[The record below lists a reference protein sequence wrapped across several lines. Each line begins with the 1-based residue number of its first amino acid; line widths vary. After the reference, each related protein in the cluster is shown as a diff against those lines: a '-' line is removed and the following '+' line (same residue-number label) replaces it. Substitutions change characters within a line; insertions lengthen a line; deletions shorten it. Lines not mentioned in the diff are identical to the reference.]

1 MKIPV
6 LLYMK
11 FKLNLHWKTWSTKKK
26 VLTILVG
33 IALVAYYFCLPK
45 TLFDASYSTVIE
57 SKDHQLLAAQIA
69 QDGQWRFPEMQTV
82 PNKFETCITLY
93 EDEYFYY
100 HWGFNPISMGK
111 AFASNLSANKVKRGG
126 STLTQQTIR
135 LARAGQARTYVEKLI
150 EFIQATRLEF
160 KYSKASILKLY
171 ASHAPFGGNV
181 VGLDVAAWRYFG
193 TAPDQLSWAESA
205 TLAVLPNAPRLIYP
219 GKNQETLLKK
229 RNALLKKLF
238 DHQKID
244 QSTYELALSEP
255 LPQKPH
261 ELPQMAPHLLH
272 QIAKTHK
279 EERLVTTIDYQIQ
292 QRANEIIATYYA
304 HYKQAEVYNI
314 AALIVDVE
322 NRDIV
327 AYIGNSPTTAAHQ
340 KDVDIIQANRS
351 TGSIL
356 KPFLYAA
363 MLDDA
368 SLLPHQLVAD
378 IPVVI
383 SGYKPTNFS
392 NSYEGATT
400 ANEALSRS
408 LNIPFVLLLQQ
419 YGVYRFY
426 DNLQQLQLTSINKYP
441 DHYGLSLI
449 LGGAE
454 SSLWQ
459 LTRAYAG
466 LVGTVNHYNQT
477 QEYRTQEIQELN
489 WQANNV
495 QSFGTNSKEKTIWG
509 AGAIYNTFEALTK
522 VNRPEGDEA
531 WQYYD
536 SALKIAWKTGTSFG
550 GRDAWAIGVNK
561 KYVVS
566 VWVGNASGEGRPS
579 ISGVRMAGPILFDLF
594 KLLPKQKDIPAPL
607 NDMEEATI
615 CLHSGYLAGPNCP
628 QTKTDLIPFRA
639 KKTTLCPYHKLIHL
653 DASLG
658 YQVNSQCESIDRIVP
673 TPWFILPPTQA
684 YFYRKSHSDYQDL
697 PPFRGD
703 CAPQDQLKKIEFI
716 YPKHGDRI
724 YLTKNFYS
732 ALQPFIAKASTS
744 SANKVLFWYLNEQ
757 YMGTTK
763 QFHEIA
769 IQGKEGV
776 NYLTITDEEG
786 HTQTIEFYLEKQN

>member
-1 MKIPV
+1 MKLKPD
-6 LLYMK
+6 
-11 FKLNLHWKTWSTKKK
+11 LHWQTWSIKKK
-26 VLTILVG
+26 MLVIFVG
-33 IALVAYYFCLPK
+33 IALIAYYFCLPR
-45 TLFDASYSTVIE
+45 TLFDSSYSTVIE
-57 SKDHQLLAAQIA
+57 SRDHQLLAAQIA
-69 QDGQWRFPEMQTV
+69 PDGQWRFPEIDTV
-82 PNKFETCITLY
+82 PDKFKTCITMY
-93 EDEYFYY
+93 EDEYFHY
-100 HWGFNPISMGK
+100 HWGFNPVSMGK
-111 AFASNLSANKVKRGG
+111 AFFSNLSANKVKRGG

-135 LARAGQARTYVEKLI
+135 LARKGQPRTYVEKVI

-160 KYSKASILKLY
+160 KYSKASILSLY

-193 TAPDQLSWAESA
+193 TAPEQLSWAESA

-229 RNALLKKLF
+229 RNTLLKKLL
-238 DHQKID
+238 DRQKID
-244 QSTYELALSEP
+244 QNTYELALSEP

-261 ELPQMAPHLLH
+261 ELPQMTPHLLH
-272 QIAKTHK
+272 HIAKTNR
-279 EERLVTTIDYQIQ
+279 EERLVTTIDYQVQ
-292 QRANEIIATYYA
+292 QRANEIIANYYA
-304 HYKQAEVYNI
+304 QYKQAEVYNI

-327 AYIGNSPTTAAHQ
+327 AYIGNSPTTVAHQ
-340 KDVDIIQANRS
+340 KDVDIIQSNRS

-392 NSYEGATT
+392 NSYEGATSV
-400 ANEALSRS
+400 NEALSRS

-426 DNLQQLQLTSINKYP
+426 DNLQQLQLTSISKYP

-466 LVGTVNHYNQT
+466 MVGTVNHYNQT
-477 QEYRTQEIQELN
+477 REYRAQEIQELN
-489 WQANNV
+489 WKATHTS
-495 QSFGTNSKEKTIWG
+495 SFGASSKEKTIWG

-550 GRDAWAIGVNK
+550 GRDAWAIGMNK

-566 VWVGNASGEGRPS
+566 IWVGNATGEGRPS

-607 NDMEEATI
+607 NDLEEVAI
-615 CLHSGYLAGPNCP
+615 CLHSGYLAGPNCA

-639 KKTTLCPYHKLIHL
+639 KKTVLCPYHKLIHL
-653 DASLG
+653 DATLR
-658 YQVNSQCESIDRIVP
+658 YQVNSQCEAINQIVP
-673 TPWFILPPTQA
+673 TSWFILPPTQA

-697 PPFRGD
+697 PPFRID
-703 CAPQDQLKKIEFI
+703 CIPQEQLKKIEFI
-716 YPKHGDRI
+716 YPKHGDHI

-732 ALQPFIAKASTS
+732 ELQPFIAKASTS
-744 SANKVLFWYLNEQ
+744 GANKTLFWYLNEQ
-757 YMGTTK
+757 YIGTTK
-763 QFHEIA
+763 QFHELA
-769 IQGKEGV
+769 IHGQVGI
-776 NYLTITDEEG
+776 NYLNITDEEG
-786 HTQTIEFYLEKQN
+786 HTQTIEFYLEKQY

>member
-1 MKIPV
+1 
-6 LLYMK
+6 MK
-11 FKLNLHWKTWSTKKK
+11 FRLNLQWSTWSTKKK
-26 VLTILVG
+26 VLSILMG
-33 IALVAYYFCLPK
+33 IALIAYYFCLPQ
-45 TLFDASYSTVIE
+45 TLFDKPYSTVIE

-69 QDGQWRFPEMQTV
+69 RDGQWRFPAMEHV
-82 PNKFETCITLY
+82 PEKFKTCIITY

-100 HWGFNPISMGK
+100 HWGFNPVSIVK
-111 AFASNLSANKVKRGG
+111 AFFSNLSAKKIKRGG

-135 LARAGQARTYVEKLI
+135 LARDGQQRTYFEKII
-150 EFIQATRLEF
+150 ELIQATRLEF
-160 KYSKASILKLY
+160 KYSKASIVNLY

-193 TAPDQLSWAESA
+193 TSPEQLSWAESA

-219 GKNQETLLKK
+219 GKNQEILLEK
-229 RNALLKKLF
+229 RNRLLKKLL
-238 DHQKID
+238 DNKHLD
-244 QSTYELALSEP
+244 SSTYELAIAEP

-261 ELPQMAPHLLH
+261 ELPQLAPHLL
-272 QIAKTHK
+272 QFAAKTNR
-279 EERLVTTIDYQIQ
+279 EERLVTTVDYAVQ
-292 QRANEIIATYYA
+292 QRANDIVANYYL

-327 AYIGNSPTTAAHQ
+327 AYIGNSPTTTAHQ
-340 KDVDIIQANRS
+340 KDVDIIQASRS

-368 SLLPHQLVAD
+368 SLTPHQLVAD
-378 IPVVI
+378 IPIVI
-383 SGYKPTNFS
+383 AGYKPTNFS
-392 NSYEGATT
+392 NSYEGAVT

-408 LNIPFVLLLQQ
+408 LNIPFVLMLQQ

-426 DNLQQLQLTSINKYP
+426 DNLQQLKLSSINKAP

-466 LVGTVNHYNQT
+466 MVGTVNYYNQE
-477 QEYRTQEIQELN
+477 QHYRTKEIQDLN
-489 WQANNV
+489 WKAAV
-495 QSFGTNSKEKTIWG
+495 TQSFGEQTKEKTIWG
-509 AGAIYNTFEALTK
+509 AGAIYNTFDALTK

-566 VWVGNASGEGRPS
+566 VWVGNATGEGRPS
-579 ISGVRMAGPILFDLF
+579 ISGVRMAGPLLFDLF
-594 KLLPKQKDIPAPL
+594 KLLPRQREIAAPL
-607 NDMEEATI
+607 NDLEEVVVCQSSA
-615 CLHSGYLAGPNCP
+615 YLAGSNCL
-628 QTKTDLIPFRA
+628 QTKTDLIAFRE

-653 DASLG
+653 DPTLQ
-658 YQVNSQCESIDRIVP
+658 YQVNSQCEAIDQIKP
-673 TPWFILPPTQA
+673 TPWFVLPPTMA
-684 YFYRKSHSDYQDL
+684 YFYRKTHSDYQDI
-697 PPFRGD
+697 PPYRSD
-703 CAPQDQLKKIEFI
+703 CSTQDQLKKIEFI
-716 YPKHGDRI
+716 YPKHGEHI

-732 ALQPFIAKASTS
+732 ELQPFIAKASAS
-744 SANKVLFWYLNEQ
+744 SANKTLFWYLNEQ
-757 YMGTTK
+757 YIGTTK
-763 QFHEIA
+763 QFHEMALRGNTGI
-769 IQGKEGV
+769 

-786 HTQTIEFYLEKQN
+786 HTQTIEFYIEKHN

>member
-1 MKIPV
+1 
-6 LLYMK
+6 MK
-11 FKLNLHWKTWSTKKK
+11 FNLNLKWSTWSTKKK
-26 VLTILVG
+26 VLVILVG
-33 IALVAYYFCLPK
+33 IALIAYYFCLPR
-45 TLFDASYSTVIE
+45 TLFDAPYSTVIE

-69 QDGQWRFPEMQTV
+69 PDGQWRFPEMQAV
-82 PNKFETCITLY
+82 PDKFKTCITLY
-93 EDEYFYY
+93 EDEYFQY
-100 HWGFNPISMGK
+100 HWGFNPVSMVK
-111 AFASNLSANKVKRGG
+111 AFMSNLSSNKIKRGG

-135 LARAGQARTYVEKLI
+135 LARDGQKRTYFEKII
-150 EFIQATRLEF
+150 ELIQATRLEF
-160 KYSKASILKLY
+160 KYSKQSILNLY

-193 TAPDQLSWAESA
+193 TAPEQLSWAESA

-219 GKNQETLLKK
+219 GKNQEILLNK
-229 RNALLKKLF
+229 RNALLKKLLEAN
-238 DHQKID
+238 KID
-244 QSTYELALSEP
+244 QSTYELALTEP

-261 ELPQMAPHLLH
+261 ELPQIAPHLL
-272 QIAKTHK
+272 QYVAKTNK
-279 EERLVTTIDYQIQ
+279 EERLVTTIDYQVQ
-292 QRANEIIATYYA
+292 QRANDIIANYYL
-304 HYKQAEVYNI
+304 HYRQAEVYNI

-322 NRDIV
+322 NRDVI
-327 AYIGNSPTTAAHQ
+327 AYIGNSPTTVTHQ

-408 LNIPFVLLLQQ
+408 LNIPFVLMLQQ

-426 DNLQQLQLTSINKYP
+426 DNLQQLQLSSINKYP

-466 LVGTVNHYNQT
+466 LVGTVNHYNT
-477 QEYRTQEIQELN
+477 AHEYRTKEIQELN
-489 WQANNV
+489 WKADYTQTYGE
-495 QSFGTNSKEKTIWG
+495 SSKEKTIWG

-566 VWVGNASGEGRPS
+566 VWVGNATGEGRPS

-594 KLLPKQKDIPAPL
+594 KLLPKQKDMTAPL
-607 NDMEEATI
+607 NDLEEVSI
-615 CLHSGYLAGPNCP
+615 CSTSGYLAGPNCP
-628 QTKTDLIPFRA
+628 QTKTDLAPFRA
-639 KKTTLCPYHKLIHL
+639 KKTVLCPYHKLVHL
-653 DASLG
+653 DASLQ
-658 YQVNSQCESIDRIVP
+658 YQINSQCEAVDQIVP
-673 TPWFILPPTQA
+673 TPWFILPPTMA

-697 PPFRGD
+697 PPFRAD
-703 CAPQDQLKKIEFI
+703 CGPQDQLKKIEFI
-716 YPKHGDRI
+716 YPKHGEHI
-724 YLTKNFYS
+724 YLTKNFY
-732 ALQPFIAKASTS
+732 AELQPFVAKASTS
-744 SANKVLFWYLNEQ
+744 SANKTLFWYLNEE
-757 YMGTTK
+757 YIGSTR
-763 QFHEIA
+763 QFHELA
-769 IQGKEGV
+769 IHGKTGI

-786 HTQTIEFYLEKQN
+786 HTQTIEFYLEKQS

>member
-1 MKIPV
+1 
-6 LLYMK
+6 MK
-11 FKLNLHWKTWSTKKK
+11 FRPNVKWRTWSTKKK
-26 VLTILVG
+26 VGSILIG
-33 IALVAYYFCLPK
+33 ITLIAYYFCLPQ
-45 TLFDASYSTVIE
+45 TLFDKPYSTVIE

-69 QDGQWRFPEMQTV
+69 SDGQWRFPAMEQV
-82 PNKFETCITLY
+82 PEKFETCIIAY
-93 EDEYFYY
+93 EDEYFSY
-100 HWGFNPISMGK
+100 HWGFNPVSIVK
-111 AFASNLSANKVKRGG
+111 AFTSNLSAKKVKRGG

-135 LARAGQARTYVEKLI
+135 LARDGKKRTYFEKII
-150 EFIQATRLEF
+150 ELIQATRLEF
-160 KYSKASILKLY
+160 KYSKKSILNLY

-193 TAPDQLSWAESA
+193 TSPEQLSWAECA

-219 GKNQETLLKK
+219 GKNQEILLQK
-229 RNALLKKLF
+229 RNALLKKLR
-238 DHQKID
+238 DKGRID
-244 QSTYELALSEP
+244 QSTYDLAITEP

-261 ELPQMAPHLLH
+261 ELPQLAPHLL
-272 QIAKTHK
+272 QYVARTNK
-279 EERLVTTIDYQIQ
+279 EERLVTTVDYAVQ
-292 QRANEIIATYYA
+292 QRANAIVENYYT

-322 NRDIV
+322 NRDVI
-327 AYIGNSPTTAAHQ
+327 AYIGNSPTTTAHQ
-340 KDVDIIQANRS
+340 KDVDIIQAARS

-368 SLLPHQLVAD
+368 ALLPHQLVAD
-378 IPVVI
+378 IPIVI

-392 NSYEGATT
+392 NSYEGAVT

-408 LNIPFVLLLQQ
+408 LNIPFVLMLQQ

-426 DNLQQLQLTSINKYP
+426 DHLQQLNLSSINRSP

-466 LVGTVNHYNQT
+466 MVGTVNHYNKDHD
-477 QEYRTQEIQELN
+477 YRTKEIQELN
-489 WQANNV
+489 WKASFT
-495 QSFGTNSKEKTIWG
+495 QSFGETSKEKTIWG

-594 KLLPKQKDIPAPL
+594 KLLPKQQDIPIPF
-607 NDMEEATI
+607 NDLEEVAI
-615 CLHSGYLAGPNCP
+615 CQASGYLAGPNCP
-628 QTKTDLIPFRA
+628 QTQTDLVPFRA
-639 KKTTLCPYHKLIHL
+639 KKTVLCPYHKLIHL
-653 DASLG
+653 DVSLQ
-658 YQVNSQCESIDRIVP
+658 YQVNSQCESVDQIQP
-673 TPWFILPPTQA
+673 TPWFILPPTMA

-716 YPKHGDRI
+716 YPKHGEHI

-732 ALQPFIAKASTS
+732 EVQPFIAKASAS
-744 SANKVLFWYLNEQ
+744 SANKALFWYLNEQ
-757 YMGTTK
+757 YIGTTS
-763 QFHEIA
+763 QFHETA
-769 IQGKEGV
+769 IHGKEGV

-786 HTQTIEFYLEKQN
+786 HTQTIAFYLEKQN